1 MVVESAQLG
10 LSFIPDDVLR
20 VMRKFRD
27 VGFDIWLVGGA
38 LRDLLLDIAPKDWD
52 LATNAT
58 PEEVMKLFPR
68 VIPVGIRHGTVQVHT
83 KTRDI
88 EVTSFDP
95 GGREGIL
102 GDLARRDFTINSLA
116 LSYPDGIL
124 LDPNGGRADL
134 RDKLIRGVGNPRERF
149 AEDPL
154 RIVRAGRI
162 AGLYGFAVDPP
173 TFHAM
178 REESENIEKVSGER
192 IRDEICK
199 ILVSPHPIEAFD
211 LLRKG
216 WALGKIL
223 PELIVRAHIDTAPG
237 SGISIYRHTLSCI
250 VRCPE
255 RLRVRFAALFHE
267 SGVPAVA
274 SRNGRLPIDFYQD
287 SVYTATQ
294 RMKKW
299 NMSSRWIEDIS
310 ALIENQLPPEA
321 IDWEDAQIR
330 RFLTRIRL
338 DLIDDLFSLA
348 EAEWPTDGS
357 GREGIRRLRARMR
370 EQTAAI
376 SAFRV
381 SDLALSGNEIKEL
394 LDLPPG
400 PQVGKVLRHLFDR
413 VLEDPSLNTREDLI
427 RIVKSDFPRVE

>member
-20 VMRKFRD
+20 VMRKFREAD
-27 VGFDIWLVGGA
+27 FDIWLVGGA

-52 LATNAT
+52 LATSAT
-58 PEEVMKLFPR
+58 PDQVMRLFPR

-83 KTRDI
+83 RTRDI
-88 EVTSFDP
+88 EVTSFEP
-95 GGREGIL
+95 GGPEGIL
-102 GDLARRDFTINSLA
+102 SDLARRDFTINSLA
-116 LSYPDGIL
+116 LSYPDGVLI
-124 LDPNGGRADL
+124 DPNGGRADL

-162 AGLYGFAVDPP
+162 AGLYGFALDPS
-173 TFHAM
+173 TFEAM

-223 PELIVRAHIDTAPG
+223 PELIVRGHIDTAPG
-237 SGISIYRHTLSCI
+237 SGVSIYRHTLSCI
-250 VRCPE
+250 VKCPE

-267 SGVPAVA
+267 AGVPAVA
-274 SRNGRLPIDFYQD
+274 SRNGRLPIDFRQD
-287 SVYTATQ
+287 SIYTATQ

-299 NMSSRWIEDIS
+299 NMSTRWIEDVS
-310 ALIENQLPPEA
+310 ALIENQLPLEA
-321 IDWEDAQIR
+321 VDWEDAQIR

-357 GREGIRRLRARMR
+357 GQEGIRRLHARVR
-370 EQTAAI
+370 EQIAAT

-381 SDLALSGNEIKEL
+381 SDLALSGNEIKEI

-413 VLEDPSLNTREDLI
+413 VLENPSLNTREDLV
-427 RIVKSDFPRVE
+427 RIVKNDFPRVE